1 MVQLPLQSITM
12 GCKQEKAK
20 LVMKSTD
27 QSVRDVYIR
36 IRTGRKWKG
45 HAEADQ
51 AISRLQQKVVIGR
64 VQAGRAGLGHGEVPK
79 FWFKARGK
87 RGRSWSLPR

>member
-64 VQAGRAGLGHGEVPK
+64 VQAGRAGLEIKIKAVAQGHQGNVGEC
-79 FWFKARGK
+79 
-87 RGRSWSLPR
+87 SC